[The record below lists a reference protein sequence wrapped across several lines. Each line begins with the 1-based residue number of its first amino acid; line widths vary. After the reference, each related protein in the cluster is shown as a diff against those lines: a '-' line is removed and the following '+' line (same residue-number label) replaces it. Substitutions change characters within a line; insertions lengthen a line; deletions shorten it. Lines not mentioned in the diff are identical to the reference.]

1 MDMLQYQREAQNT
14 KSPRFYFNNLSGSDL
29 NIEAT
34 KDVDIF
40 HACLGL
46 CTEAGEVMDPF
57 KKSAFYG
64 KPVDFVNLD
73 EEIGDIL
80 WYIAI
85 YAEARGTTI
94 EALAE
99 RNNRKLKQ
107 RFPDKFTQEAALNRD
122 LFAERQVLEEG

>member
-1 MDMLQYQREAQNT
+1 MDMLTYQKEAQNT

-73 EEIGDIL
+73 EEVGDIL

-85 YAEARGTTI
+85 YAEARMTTI
-94 EALAE
+94 EALAA
-99 RNNRKLKQ
+99 RNLEKLKT
-107 RFPDKFTQEAALNRD
+107 RYPDKFSSDRAINRN
-122 LFAERQVLEEG
+122 LEAERRVLEG